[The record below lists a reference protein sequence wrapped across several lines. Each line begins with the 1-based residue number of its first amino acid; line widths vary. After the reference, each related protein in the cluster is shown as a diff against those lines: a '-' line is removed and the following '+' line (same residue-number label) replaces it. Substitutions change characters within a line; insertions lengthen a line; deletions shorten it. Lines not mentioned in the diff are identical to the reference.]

1 MSDLD
6 RPGSTTDDKV
16 PRVVAR
22 RRLSFDPIAEA
33 ERQWEIHRLGAVA
46 EMAAITSVMRA
57 HQLLLAHVDGVL
69 RPFGLT
75 FARYEALA
83 LLRFSRA
90 GELPLGKMG
99 DRLMVHPASM
109 TNAIDRLESQGLV
122 ERRPH
127 PSDGRT
133 VLARITDAGSDTV
146 RRATEALVESRF
158 GLAGLDE
165 VECREM
171 TRLVRKLR
179 VAAGDF
185 EPGS

>member
-1 MSDLD
+1 
-6 RPGSTTDDKV
+6 
-16 PRVVAR
+16 
-22 RRLSFDPIAEA
+22 
-33 ERQWEIHRLGAVA
+33 
-46 EMAAITSVMRA
+46 MAAITSVMRA

-133 VLARITDAGSDTV
+133 VLARITDAGRDTV
-146 RRATEALVESRF
+146 RGATDALVQSRF
-158 GLAGLDE
+158 GLGGMNEA
-165 VECREM
+165 ECREI
-171 TRLVRKLR
+171 TGLVRKLR
-179 VAAGDF
+179 MAAGDF
-185 EPGS
+185 EP